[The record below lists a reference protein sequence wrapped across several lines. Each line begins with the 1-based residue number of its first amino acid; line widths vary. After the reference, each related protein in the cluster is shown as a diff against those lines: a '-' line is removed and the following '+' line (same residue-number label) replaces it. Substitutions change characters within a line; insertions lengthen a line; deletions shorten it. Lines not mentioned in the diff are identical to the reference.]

1 MQFKDLEL
9 SDEILSAVDLLGFTE
24 MTEIQEKSIPII
36 LEGKDVIGRSN
47 TGTGKT
53 AAFGIPV
60 IEKIEKENSDEI
72 QSLILCPTRELAQQA
87 CDEIKKF
94 SKFMKWVK
102 PVAIFGGVNIDRQI
116 YQLKR
121 GANLVIG
128 TPGRVIDHINR
139 RTLKLNKLRTIV
151 LDEADEMLQMGFR
164 EDIENILKY
173 IPDERQTILFS
184 ATMPP
189 EILAI
194 TKEYQK
200 DPVLVKTISK
210 SRTVEAIEQTYYP
223 VSAGKKFDALHLLL
237 IDNEPKSA
245 MVFCNTKKMVDE
257 LTEMLLSKNFKA
269 VGIHG
274 DMKQSQRTS
283 VMNSFKSGKTSIL
296 VATDVAARGIDINGV
311 DAVFNYD
318 LPQDNE
324 YYIHRIG
331 RTGRAGKSGKAF
343 TIVCGKK
350 QVMELNQ
357 IARRTKSVITEC
369 ELPKKSDIINK
380 NILAVTD
387 SLKNSVSDYIAQ
399 ETYTAFK
406 LLKSE
411 GFSDEDIA
419 VMLLNEKLKETLAEI
434 PDVQTLKYN
443 NINDYKGTRFERNSN
458 SGVATVNINVGRNHK
473 INPNYILGALVDATG
488 MSGKNF
494 GKINIHSDF
503 TTVEVPESK
512 LDYVINSM
520 NNGKINGNKVS
531 VRKSDSKRQNQKQSH
546 QNYKRN
552 RNNKANDKNHINNS
566 KHSTR
571 KYKKKG

>member
-1 MQFKDLEL
+1 
-9 SDEILSAVDLLGFTE
+9 
-24 MTEIQEKSIPII
+24 
-36 LEGKDVIGRSN
+36 
-47 TGTGKT
+47 
-53 AAFGIPV
+53 
-60 IEKIEKENSDEI
+60 
-72 QSLILCPTRELAQQA
+72 
-87 CDEIKKF
+87 
-94 SKFMKWVK
+94 
-102 PVAIFGGVNIDRQI
+102 
-116 YQLKR
+116 
-121 GANLVIG
+121 
-128 TPGRVIDHINR
+128 
-139 RTLKLNKLRTIV
+139 
-151 LDEADEMLQMGFR
+151 
-164 EDIENILKY
+164 
-173 IPDERQTILFS
+173 
-184 ATMPP
+184 
-189 EILAI
+189 
-194 TKEYQK
+194 
-200 DPVLVKTISK
+200 
-210 SRTVEAIEQTYYP
+210 
-223 VSAGKKFDALHLLL
+223 
-237 IDNEPKSA
+237 

-257 LTEMLLSKNFKA
+257 LTEMLLNKNFKA

-357 IARRTKSVITEC
+357 IARR
-369 ELPKKSDIINK
+369 PKKSDIINK

-443 NINDYKGTRFERNSN
+443 NINDHKCTRFERNSN

-546 QNYKRN
+546 QNYKIN

-571 KYKKKG
+571 KYKKRG

>member
-1 MQFKDLEL
+1 
-9 SDEILSAVDLLGFTE
+9 
-24 MTEIQEKSIPII
+24 
-36 LEGKDVIGRSN
+36 
-47 TGTGKT
+47 
-53 AAFGIPV
+53 
-60 IEKIEKENSDEI
+60 
-72 QSLILCPTRELAQQA
+72 
-87 CDEIKKF
+87 
-94 SKFMKWVK
+94 
-102 PVAIFGGVNIDRQI
+102 
-116 YQLKR
+116 
-121 GANLVIG
+121 
-128 TPGRVIDHINR
+128 
-139 RTLKLNKLRTIV
+139 
-151 LDEADEMLQMGFR
+151 
-164 EDIENILKY
+164 
-173 IPDERQTILFS
+173 
-184 ATMPP
+184 
-189 EILAI
+189 
-194 TKEYQK
+194 
-200 DPVLVKTISK
+200 
-210 SRTVEAIEQTYYP
+210 
-223 VSAGKKFDALHLLL
+223 
-237 IDNEPKSA
+237 
-245 MVFCNTKKMVDE
+245 
-257 LTEMLLSKNFKA
+257 
-269 VGIHG
+269 
-274 DMKQSQRTS
+274 
-283 VMNSFKSGKTSIL
+283 
-296 VATDVAARGIDINGV
+296 
-311 DAVFNYD
+311 
-318 LPQDNE
+318 
-324 YYIHRIG
+324 
-331 RTGRAGKSGKAF
+331 
-343 TIVCGKK
+343 
-350 QVMELNQ
+350 MELNQ

-387 SLKNSVSDYIAQ
+387 SLKNTVSDYIAQ

>member
-9 SDEILSAVDLLGFTE
+9 SDEILSAVELLGFTK

-223 VSAGKKFDALHLLL
+223 VSVGKKFDALHLLL

-257 LTEMLLSKNFKA
+257 LTEMLLNKNFKA

-411 GFSDEDIA
+411 GLSDEDIA

-443 NINDYKGTRFERNSN
+443 NINDHKCTRFERNSN

-531 VRKSDSKRQNQKQSH
+531 VRKSVSKRQNQKQSH

>member
-9 SDEILSAVDLLGFTE
+9 SDEILSAVELLGFTK

-223 VSAGKKFDALHLLL
+223 VSVGKKFDALHLLL

-257 LTEMLLSKNFKA
+257 LTEMLLNKNFKA

-411 GFSDEDIA
+411 GLSDEDIA

-443 NINDYKGTRFERNSN
+443 NINDHKCTRFERNSN